1 MKEFTED
8 EKVIAKNMNKKYTW
22 MARNKNGSL
31 FVTDSKPIKGVYLG
45 MWQIKD
51 GGCRIWV
58 SVLFDQE
65 LFETVK
71 WEDREPTLIKNIY
84 DPQILNDAERQYIKS
99 ILKPFRDKVEFV
111 IKNGSHMQSDATY
124 SDEYLYIKL
133 YDGEFVFPDFEA
145 GKMYVGMELGK
156 KYKLDELEIKYEEET
171 KWIKI

>member
-1 MKEFTED
+1 MEKFTED
-8 EKVIAKNMNKKYTW
+8 ERVIAKNINKKYTW
-22 MARNKNGSL
+22 MARNKTGPL
-31 FVTDSKPIKGVYLG
+31 FVADSKPIKGVYSG

-58 SVLFDQE
+58 SVLFGQE
-65 LFETVK
+65 MFESVK
-71 WEDREPTLIKNIY
+71 WEDDEPTRISDIY
-84 DPQILNDAERQYIKS
+84 DLQILDDVEREYLKT
-99 ILKPFRDKVEFV
+99 ILKPFSDKVEFV
-111 IKNGSHMQSDATY
+111 IKNGRHMQSDASY

-156 KYKLDELEIKYEEET
+156 KYKLDELKIKYEEEM